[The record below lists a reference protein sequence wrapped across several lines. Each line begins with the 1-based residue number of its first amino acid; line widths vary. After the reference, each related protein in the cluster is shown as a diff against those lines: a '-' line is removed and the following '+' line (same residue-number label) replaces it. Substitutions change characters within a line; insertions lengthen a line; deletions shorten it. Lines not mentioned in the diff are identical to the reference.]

1 MLKEEKKKP
10 QKAVIA
16 RCKAKSKNSKILYVS
31 QAIAFKVAG
40 IPKEKH
46 TFTMKQGEGGRRKIN
61 MKT

>member
-10 QKAVIA
+10 KGINSHTYAKQKVRAA
-16 RCKAKSKNSKILYVS
+16 RQHS

-46 TFTMKQGEGGRRKIN
+46 TFTTKQEKGGNRKIN